1 VRTIIKM
8 ITGDKYVVE
17 GMNVIELIGR
27 LSTEDFII
35 IPGTEG
41 RDDFAINTL
50 AVSAVFTAQPR
61 EN

>member
-1 VRTIIKM
+1 M

-27 LSTEDFII
+27 LSAEDFII